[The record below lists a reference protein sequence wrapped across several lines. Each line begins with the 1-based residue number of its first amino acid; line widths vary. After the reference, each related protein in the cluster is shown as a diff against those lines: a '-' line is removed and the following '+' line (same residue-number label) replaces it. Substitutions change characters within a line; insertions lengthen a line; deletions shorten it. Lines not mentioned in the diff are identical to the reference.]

1 MVKTSKVKAKKK
13 KEGPPIAQ
21 AKMLRVLQI
30 ITLLKS
36 DHWAIKEL
44 SERADISERTV
55 YRYLDLLQAVDFI
68 IEQDF
73 QDKFFI
79 VTSENESS
87 GAQFTIEEM
96 KVIKKLIQADT
107 GLNPMKS
114 SLLKKLSL
122 NSQLDSV
129 PRLFLKVR
137 SGKLIEQLAGAI
149 SGRRQVVLKNY
160 HSANSNEIRDRLV
173 EPFQFGDNYQTV
185 FALDVRDKVCK
196 QFKLERI
203 GEIIE
208 MRDSFKF
215 ADLHK
220 NDQADIFGF
229 VGDAQLEVT
238 LHLTMRAYLLL
249 REDFPLSIPYTS
261 KIDNGYQFHGPVS
274 HFEGVGRFV
283 LGLIDEVLV
292 VKPETFR
299 HYLEEKIKRR
309 KPILSR
315 V

>member
-1 MVKTSKVKAKKK
+1 MAKISKANTKQR
-13 KEGPPIAQ
+13 KESPPIAQ

-36 DHWAIKEL
+36 GRWTIKEL
-44 SERADISERTV
+44 SKRTDISERTV

-73 QDKFFI
+73 QDRFFI
-79 VTSENESS
+79 VTSESESS
-87 GAQFTIEEM
+87 GSQFTLEEM
-96 KVIKKLIQADT
+96 KVIKKLIEGEVGA
-107 GLNPMKS
+107 NPMKGL
-114 SLLKKLSL
+114 LLKKLSL
-122 NSQLDSV
+122 NSELDSV

-137 SGKLIEQLAGAI
+137 AGKLIEQLASAI
-149 SGRRQVVLKNY
+149 GNRHQVILKNY
-160 HSANSNEIRDRLV
+160 HSANSSEIRDRLV

-185 FALDVRDKVCK
+185 FALDVRDKICK
-196 QFKLERI
+196 QFKLDRI
-203 GEIIE
+203 GGIIE
-208 MRDSFKF
+208 MKDPFKF

-261 KIDNGYQFHGPVS
+261 KLDDGYQFHGPIS

-292 VKPETFR
+292 LRPETFR
-299 HYLEEKIKRR
+299 HYIEEKIKKRR
-309 KPILSR
+309 SPIR
-315 V
+315 